1 MDGTLHTDLWKSE
14 TSREIK
20 KIILASIENLQKL
33 YWFSKL
39 GGWGSKIKPAT
50 SILHSWKKGHF
61 LKIEFGD
68 MHNWNL
74 SRLSGFRDMNRKSD
88 LSISPAQRPN
98 QDFLLLLQLRFQNFF
113 RLTTFFADFVKIGKK

>member
-1 MDGTLHTDLWKSE
+1 MEHSTQIFENLKPVEKL
-14 TSREIK
+14 K

-98 QDFLLLLQLRFQNFF
+98 QDLLLLLQRRVQNLF
-113 RLTTFFADFVKIGKK
+113 KIPTHNVIFCWFCKG